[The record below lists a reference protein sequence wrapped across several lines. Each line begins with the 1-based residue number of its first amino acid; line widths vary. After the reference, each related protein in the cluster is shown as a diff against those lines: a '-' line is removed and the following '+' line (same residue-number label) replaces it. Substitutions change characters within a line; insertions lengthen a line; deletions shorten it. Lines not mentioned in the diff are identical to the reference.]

1 MAEPSDTAPEDSSH
15 TTTEDP
21 KGNPKGGQPNST
33 QRTDRMKALI
43 KKKLKPVHQ
52 EIIAPPGQ

>member
-1 MAEPSDTAPEDSSH
+1 MVKESVEEKS
-15 TTTEDP
+15 P
-21 KGNPKGGQPNST
+21 KDLGGKAVGPGGQKGRADM
-33 QRTDRMKALI
+33 QKDKMKALI